1 MTDPVQNQ
9 RLAWARSPLL
19 ATLLVLIAL
28 AWWPGLTLL
37 AQEQIDAG
45 LKRALVT
52 FGFARGLNAIISVM
66 QGTSIAVQPFGL
78 GINLTLGQV
87 LEPVNQLVEQFSS
100 LMLLASVAFATEGA
114 LLAIGAWWPVSM
126 ALTIVAIAYC
136 GWWLRRQRPPRALCT
151 ALAVLLLVRFA
162 VPFVAIGSD
171 YVFRHFLEAR
181 YASGVRALQESHDIV
196 QREGPPT
203 VPTQAPRSIADRLK
217 DAIGTPVAEV
227 KQRYEVVRS
236 TAETAVERIIDLIV
250 IFALQT
256 LVIPLLLL
264 WALMRSSRL
273 LLSPASRVP
282 ESAA

>member
-52 FGFARGLNAIISVM
+52 FGLARGLNAIISVM

-136 GWWLRRQRPPRALCT
+136 GWWLRKQRPPRALCT

-217 DAIGTPVAEV
+217 DAIGAPVAEV